1 MYITSYTW
9 GVIMALKEVDRIIS
23 EVGGLNEKER
33 NIFIK
38 KIEKLYV
45 RSDEILEE
53 DDSIQSVFGLWKDY
67 EIDKESL
74 RAKAWR
80 QN

>member
-1 MYITSYTW
+1 
-9 GVIMALKEVDRIIS
+9 MALKEVDRIIS

-45 RSDEILEE
+45 KSDEILEE

-67 EIDKESL
+67 DIDKETL
-74 RAKAWR
+74 RTKAWR

>member
-1 MYITSYTW
+1 
-9 GVIMALKEVDRIIS
+9 MALKEVDRIIS
-23 EVGGLNEKER
+23 EVDGLNEKER

-45 RSDEILEE
+45 KSDEILEE
-53 DDSIQSVFGLWKDY
+53 DDPIQSVFGLWKDY
-67 EIDKESL
+67 DINKETL
-74 RAKAWR
+74 RTKAWR